1 MSAERDPEAVA
12 TATTALDRV
21 DRLVDERGV
30 DLDGATLERL
40 RTSLPTDP
48 EVAPLVAAGL
58 PPALRATLEYVS
70 PSTRQA
76 GYWRTR
82 RARRDPDALSTPE
95 LRQRRA
101 FIAAAR
107 ANRGRVGITTHPA
120 DRGENADRVISAG
133 AARLG
138 ATLSGRRF
146 RTRDDDPTERERRRR
161 DRLVERFQS
170 VLAALSGRN

>member
-1 MSAERDPEAVA
+1 MSVDPGQEAVA

-21 DRLVDERGV
+21 DRLVDDHGV
-30 DLDGATLERL
+30 GLDGATLERL

-48 EVAPLVAAGL
+48 EAAPLVAAGL

-70 PSTRQA
+70 PSTRQV

-82 RARRDPDALSTPE
+82 RERRDHTELSTPE

-107 ANRGRVGITTHPA
+107 ENRGRAGIAPHPA
-120 DRGENADRVISAG
+120 DRRGTTDRVISAG

-161 DRLVERFQS
+161 DRLAERFQS
-170 VLAALSGRN
+170 VLAALGSRD